1 MEHRVLLYS
10 RTRCHL
16 CDEAREVLME
26 VRETVPFAF
35 EEVDID
41 GSDELVGEYGIRI
54 PVVLVDGEE
63 LFEYRVDRGSL
74 KAALSQG

>member
-1 MEHRVLLYS
+1 
-10 RTRCHL
+10 
-16 CDEAREVLME
+16 ME

>member
-1 MEHRVLLYS
+1 
-10 RTRCHL
+10 
-16 CDEAREVLME
+16 ME
-26 VRETVPFAF
+26 VRGTVPFAF

-63 LFEYRVDRGSL
+63 LFEYRVDPGSL